1 MAVSQSKVDFAL
13 GHDANAL
20 SGACLANVSAAVVQL
35 YRRFYGRGPCRAR
48 TIARDGVVTTV
59 LEEIFT
65 TIERTLLDSGE
76 VDLVTAVRTTS
87 QAAIAGELI
96 VEVERL
102 TGRTVKSVSSGVDVE
117 QAMATEMFVLEPRL
131 PRSGPSQDG

>member
-20 SGACLANVSAAVVQL
+20 SGACLADVSIAVVQL
-35 YRRFYGRGPCRAR
+35 YRRFYGRGPSRAR
-48 TIARDGVVTTV
+48 TTAQDNVVTTV

-65 TIERTLLDSGE
+65 TIERTLIDSGE

-96 VEVERL
+96 AEVERL
-102 TGRTVKSVSSGVDVE
+102 TGRTVKSTSSDIDVE
-117 QAMATEMFVLEPRL
+117 RAMATETFVLEAPAASKRA
-131 PRSGPSQDG
+131 